1 MRHDMDRKQHWD
13 ELYARKSPLDVSWYQ
28 ADPVLS
34 LELIL
39 GTGARQDARILDV
52 GGGAS
57 VLVDRLAQS
66 GFCALTVLDISSCA
80 LEHAQQRLGASANQ
94 IEWIE
99 ADVLQFR
106 PPHVYDVW
114 HDRAVF
120 HFLTEA
126 VERRQY
132 VRVLHEA
139 LAPTGSMIVA
149 AFALDGPDRC
159 SDLEVVR
166 YDAAGLCAEFGP
178 GFVLTQQVDELHISP
193 DGGHQKFGFYRFT
206 RA

>member
-1 MRHDMDRKQHWD
+1 MDRKQHWD
-13 ELYARKSPLDVSWYQ
+13 ALYASKSPIDVSWYQ

-39 GTGARQDARILDV
+39 ATGARQDARILDV
-52 GGGAS
+52 GGGTS
-57 VLVDRLAQS
+57 VLVDRLALA
-66 GFCALTVLDISSCA
+66 GFCKLAVLDISSCA
-80 LEHAQQRLGASANQ
+80 LAHVRQRIGTRANQ

-106 PPHVYDVW
+106 LPHEYDVW

-120 HFLTEA
+120 HFLTDAE
-126 VERRQY
+126 ERRQY
-132 VRVLHEA
+132 MQVLNET
-139 LAPTGSMIVA
+139 LAPTGSVIVA
-149 AFALDGPDRC
+149 AFTLDGPESC

-166 YDAAGLCAEFGP
+166 YDAAGLCAEFGR
-178 GFVLTQQVDELHISP
+178 GFMLRQQVVEMHITP
-193 DGGHQKFGFYRFT
+193 DGRPQKFGFYRFN

>member
-1 MRHDMDRKQHWD
+1 MDRKQHW
-13 ELYARKSPLDVSWYQ
+13 EQLYARKSPLEVSWYQ
-28 ADPVLS
+28 ADPESS
-34 LELIL
+34 LELIRESRV
-39 GTGARQDARILDV
+39 GQDGRILDV

-57 VLVDRLAQS
+57 LLVDRLAQA
-66 GFCALTVLDISSCA
+66 GFRTLAVLDISARA
-80 LEHAQQRLGASANQ
+80 LEHAQQRLGAMAAQ
-94 IEWIE
+94 IEWFE
-99 ADVLQFR
+99 TDVTQFR

-120 HFLTEA
+120 HFLTDA
-126 VERRQY
+126 DERKQY
-132 VRVLHEA
+132 VRVLNEA

-149 AFALDGPDRC
+149 AFALDGPDSC

-178 GFVLTQQVDELHISP
+178 GFVLTHQVDELHITP
-193 DGGHQKFGFYRFT
+193 DGGHQKFGFYRFN

>member
-1 MRHDMDRKQHWD
+1 MDRKQHWD
-13 ELYARKSPLDVSWYQ
+13 ALYASRSPIDVSWYQ

-39 GTGARQDARILDV
+39 ATGARQDARILDV
-52 GGGAS
+52 GGGTS
-57 VLVDRLAQS
+57 VLVDRLALV
-66 GFCALTVLDISSCA
+66 GFCALAVLDISSCA
-80 LEHAQQRLGASANQ
+80 LAHVRQRLGARANQ

-120 HFLTEA
+120 HFLTDAE
-126 VERRQY
+126 ERRQY
-132 VRVLHEA
+132 MQVLNET
-139 LAPTGSMIVA
+139 LVSSGSVIVA
-149 AFALDGPDRC
+149 AFTLDGPESC

-178 GFVLTQQVDELHISP
+178 GFVLMQHAVETHITP
-193 DGGHQKFGFYRFT
+193 DGRPQKFGFYRFN